1 MIRRPPRSTRT
12 DTLFPYTALF
22 RSPAQCHYPRAWPPG
37 RDRRGT
43 RTRIETE
50 RKGQGQIQQGA
61 GREYAKGPGA
71 IRQAGGTG
79 TDRPRRQSHVAAFV
93 GGTQPEQRAQSLLPL
108 LCDAASHSHA
118 VRWSGRSDEHTSEL
132 QSLMRTSSAVFFLT
146 KTKSNETNTD
156 NITT

>member
-1 MIRRPPRSTRT
+1 MRISDWSSDVCSSDLYRAEPAPP
-12 DTLFPYTALF
+12 
-22 RSPAQCHYPRAWPPG
+22 PAQCHYPRAWPPG

-79 TDRPRRQSHVAAFV
+79 TDRPRRQSNVAAFV
-93 GGTQPEQRAQSLLPL
+93 GGTKPEQRAQYLLPL
-108 LCDAASHSHA
+108 LCEAASHSTA
-118 VRWSGRSDEHTSEL
+118 D
-132 QSLMRTSSAVFFLT
+132 
-146 KTKSNETNTD
+146 
-156 NITT
+156 

>member
-1 MIRRPPRSTRT
+1 MSFVIFFFMIQRPPRSTRT
-12 DTLFPYTALF
+12 YTLFPYTTHF
-22 RSPAQCHYPRAWPPG
+22 RS
-37 RDRRGT
+37 DRRGT
-43 RTRIETE
+43 RTRNETE

-108 LCDAASHSHA
+108 LCEAASHSHA
-118 VRWSGRSDEHTSEL
+118 VRWSGGSGAHPPL
-132 QSLMRTSSAVFFLT
+132 FPHL
-146 KTKSNETNTD
+146 
-156 NITT
+156 

>member
-1 MIRRPPRSTRT
+1 MRIS
-12 DTLFPYTALF
+12 DWSSDVCSSDL
-22 RSPAQCHYPRAWPPG
+22 YPRAWPPG

-108 LCDAASHSHA
+108 LCEAEN
-118 VRWSGRSDEHTSEL
+118 GRAH
-132 QSLMRTSSAVFFLT
+132 V
-146 KTKSNETNTD
+146 
-156 NITT
+156 